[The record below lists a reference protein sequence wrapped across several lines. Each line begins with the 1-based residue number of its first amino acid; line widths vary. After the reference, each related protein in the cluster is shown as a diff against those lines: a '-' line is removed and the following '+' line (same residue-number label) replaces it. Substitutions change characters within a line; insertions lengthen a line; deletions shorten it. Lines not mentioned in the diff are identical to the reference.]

1 MSIETFKVRLDRAL
15 SNQHHVID
23 VPAHC
28 RGVGL
33 EDLEQVSQLKLFYD
47 YDRVLFR
54 KLIIPVYLLED
65 SLLSQFWK
73 LEL

>member
-1 MSIETFKVRLDRAL
+1 MSLLI
-15 SNQHHVID
+15 
-23 VPAHC
+23 PG
-28 RGVGL
+28 GVGL
-33 EDLEQVSQLKLFYD
+33 EDLAQVSQLKLFYD